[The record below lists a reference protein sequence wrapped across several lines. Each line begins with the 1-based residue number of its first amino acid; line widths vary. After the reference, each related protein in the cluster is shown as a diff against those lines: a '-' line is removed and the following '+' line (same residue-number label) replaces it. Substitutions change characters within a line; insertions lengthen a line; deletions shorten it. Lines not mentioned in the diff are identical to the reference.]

1 MLHWKKLVGLTDEQL
16 ATLDIALVN
25 LACAA
30 DLPKSAGIDQDACV
44 VKLDYWARRV
54 RQYTE
59 PRMPIFRRKRW
70 DYRNSEG
77 YFRAM
82 ALVDGVAAR
91 LRPALQPGQDSRRGA
106 ARSRGHLRP
115 RRHSW

>member
-1 MLHWKKLVGLTDEQL
+1 MLHWKKLVGLADEQF

-30 DLPKSAGIDQDACV
+30 DLPESAAIDQDASAF
-44 VKLDYWARRV
+44 KLDYWARCV

-59 PRMPIFRRKRW
+59 PRLPIFRRKRW

-77 YFRAM
+77 YFRI
-82 ALVDGVAAR
+82 LVVA
-91 LRPALQPGQDSRRGA
+91 
-106 ARSRGHLRP
+106 
-115 RRHSW
+115 